1 MKYRGT
7 LSKLSVSCR
16 KVVFPKKI
24 IRVKPKNL
32 MNPWVTKR
40 ITKSSKKKQK
50 LYEKIRT
57 PENEKINQNCKILF
71 ESITKKSKKLY
82 YSEKLLKLQRNAK

>member
-1 MKYRGT
+1 
-7 LSKLSVSCR
+7 
-16 KVVFPKKI
+16 
-24 IRVKPKNL
+24 

-57 PENEKINQNCKILF
+57 PENEKTNQNYKILF